1 MYIFWWG
8 MFFNN
13 SLYVTFTWCT
23 SQFLLLNTF
32 YFLFPQTFLLINSI
46 FLCFDPWIF
55 CQLLIVS
62 KFLTVSCA
70 FVDVVNVVTVNKLK
84 QMACYMPHASQ
95 ITTQGTNF
103 RQTFFSVTSELYPI
117 LVTHFTC
124 RKVGK

>member
-13 SLYVTFTWCT
+13 SLYVTFTWCI

-84 QMACYMPHASQ
+84 QMACYIPHASQ

-103 RQTFFSVTSELYPI
+103 RQTFFSVSSEICPI
-117 LVTHFTC
+117 LVTHFMC